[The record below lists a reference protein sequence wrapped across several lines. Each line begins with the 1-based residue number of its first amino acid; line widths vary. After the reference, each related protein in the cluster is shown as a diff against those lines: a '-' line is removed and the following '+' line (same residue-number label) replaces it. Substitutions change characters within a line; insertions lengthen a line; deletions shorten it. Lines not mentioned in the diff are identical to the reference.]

1 MGGYVCYCVCMLVNL
16 CFCLYVCLFVGWFA
30 GSITFPSCELSQTGT
45 YTMVASNTSGKVQK
59 LVVFTVRKKGEGL
72 QETVDG
78 GGVAGVKPVPIK
90 EFGDYVAHLH
100 SNNNKLFKSQFKVSF
115 E

>member
-1 MGGYVCYCVCMLVNL
+1 MLL
-16 CFCLYVCLFVGWFA
+16 CLHAYLFVFVFVCLFVCLFI

-45 YTMVASNTSGKVQK
+45 YTMVASNTSGEVQR
-59 LVVFTVRKKGEGL
+59 LVVLTVHKEGEGFR
-72 QETVDG
+72 ESVDG
-78 GGVAGVKPVPIK
+78 EGVANVKPVPIK
-90 EFGDYVAHLH
+90 KFGDYVAHLH